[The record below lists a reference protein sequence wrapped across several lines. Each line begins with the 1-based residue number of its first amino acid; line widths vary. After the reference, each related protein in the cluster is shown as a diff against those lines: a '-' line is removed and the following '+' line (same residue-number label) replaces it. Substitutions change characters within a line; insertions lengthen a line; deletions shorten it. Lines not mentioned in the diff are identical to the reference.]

1 MDPDELARLITLGRT
16 VVAGSAALSAG
27 LEHDLD
33 LACGDAAA
41 AREACLRW
49 CATALVQQQP
59 LTLEELIVMRRVKQG
74 DVEGLRPYLTR
85 GFRKALT

>member
-1 MDPDELARLITLGRT
+1 MDPDDELARLITLVRT

-33 LACGDAAA
+33 QARRDAAA

-49 CATALVQQQP
+49 CATVLMQQQAP
-59 LTLEELIVMRRVKQG
+59 PQLRRN
-74 DVEGLRPYLTR
+74 RP
-85 GFRKALT
+85 